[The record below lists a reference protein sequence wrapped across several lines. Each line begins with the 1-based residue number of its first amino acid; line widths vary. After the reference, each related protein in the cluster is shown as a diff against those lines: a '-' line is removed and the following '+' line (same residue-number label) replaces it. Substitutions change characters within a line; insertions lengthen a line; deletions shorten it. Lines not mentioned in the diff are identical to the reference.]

1 MYNWRHAML
10 LLLLLMRQ
18 LRTVTVSSAHLL
30 VNRRLSLHSCMHA
43 AMQKPPAGDR
53 RQQRSISSKLIDNA
67 IRILALISLVLNNP
81 VNRLNDVT
89 YHHLSSTL

>member
-10 LLLLLMRQ
+10 LLLLMRQ
-18 LRTVTVSSAHLL
+18 LRTVNVSSAHLL

-53 RQQRSISSKLIDNA
+53 RQQRRISSKLIDNA
-67 IRILALISLVLNNP
+67 IRNTGSDFVGFE
-81 VNRLNDVT
+81 
-89 YHHLSSTL
+89 

>member
-10 LLLLLMRQ
+10 LLLLLLMRQ
-18 LRTVTVSSAHLL
+18 LRTVNVSSAHLL

-53 RQQRSISSKLIDNA
+53 RQQRRISSKLIDNA
-67 IRILALISLVLNNP
+67 IRNTGSDFVGFE
-81 VNRLNDVT
+81 
-89 YHHLSSTL
+89 